1 MELDKKEKD
10 KTEKEQQTLEKYTLN
25 EKIKDLTSD
34 ILLKLPT
41 KKDGKK

>member
-1 MELDKKEKD
+1 MELDKKRKEK
-10 KTEKEQQTLEKYTLN
+10 KEKEQQTIEKYTIG

-41 KKDGKK
+41 KKDRK

>member
-1 MELDKKEKD
+1 MELDKKEKN
-10 KTEKEQQTLEKYTLN
+10 KTEKEQQTLEKYTLK

-41 KKDGKK
+41 KKDTKK